1 MKVRIVIK
9 VNIKVRMMIRVN
21 IKVRMKKVCYI
32 ALILKSDT
40 AKDPP

>member
-21 IKVRMKKVCYI
+21 IKVRIMIRVYL
-32 ALILKSDT
+32 ALILNCDT